1 MDLIIVLSV
10 NGLAAGMLIFLV
22 AVGLTL
28 ILGLMGVLN
37 FAHGGL
43 FAWGAYMGL
52 WFFTASGSFIIG
64 IVGAI
69 LVGLVSGY
77 LMGKFIL
84 EPVHGK
90 PLQQLLITMGMMIVL
105 GELLKAVFTPNPQ
118 RSYPPALLAG
128 SFEVGEVVFIKYR
141 LFIIMVGFIIFFA
154 MHYLVKKTKTG
165 LIVRAGVIN
174 KEVVQALGINI
185 NRVFLYVFVFGSGLA
200 VLSGS
205 MLGPYFGVL
214 TPDVGIQF
222 QMLAFLV
229 VAIGGMG
236 SVKGTAVASI
246 IVGLANAYVA
256 YFVPS
261 LETIVSM
268 FIMVVVFIVRPQGL
282 YGAGG

>member
-1 MDLIIVLSV
+1 
-10 NGLAAGMLIFLV
+10 
-22 AVGLTL
+22 
-28 ILGLMGVLN
+28 
-37 FAHGGL
+37 
-43 FAWGAYMGL
+43 
-52 WFFTASGSFIIG
+52 
-64 IVGAI
+64 
-69 LVGLVSGY
+69 
-77 LMGKFIL
+77 
-84 EPVHGK
+84 
-90 PLQQLLITMGMMIVL
+90 
-105 GELLKAVFTPNPQ
+105 
-118 RSYPPALLAG
+118 
-128 SFEVGEVVFIKYR
+128 
-141 LFIIMVGFIIFFA
+141 MVGFIIFFA